1 MGPIYRIETQ
11 SEYTVLIELTSGHKI
26 ILDLSKK
33 LHSIRFREIANQD
46 VFKRAY
52 TDGYSV
58 IWKNGKIMISFGE
71 IIDILQD
78 LNLLYRV
85 V

>member
-11 SEYTVLIELTSGHKI
+11 AEYTVLIELTSGHKI